1 MQFSKHL
8 FGPNISV
15 TKYWWLICLTKCCI
29 DYTYIQVGIQSSHTA
44 VTILEVVDKKHKS
57 VFVQGYIAIFLCFAE
72 LLCVGKTP
80 WFCGLPWVWQSG
92 WSEWAE
98 GKSPEP
104 VHHPDLLL
112 QKGRS
117 RCTKRDR
124 VPAFSPACLHT
135 VPQPPKLDQAQAS
148 HCAIFC
154 LPLYKS

>member
-44 VTILEVVDKKHKS
+44 VTILEVMDEKHKS
-57 VFVQGYIAIFLCFAE
+57 VFVQDYIAIFLCFAE